1 MFYWRRQIKNIIADE
16 SSTEKSESECVQKI
30 WNKEKDTNNK
40 AEYEEHSVTYDP
52 VVREPSY
59 FNKFEYENNDLN
71 KIYATCKR
79 PCMATPR
86 EKYYIYIYETLID
99 YNERNYAPFSNEN
112 IQQAINKVI
121 SEEESDAYKKLQMP
135 IM

>member
-1 MFYWRRQIKNIIADE
+1 
-16 SSTEKSESECVQKI
+16 
-30 WNKEKDTNNK
+30 
-40 AEYEEHSVTYDP
+40 
-52 VVREPSY
+52 
-59 FNKFEYENNDLN
+59 
-71 KIYATCKR
+71 
-79 PCMATPR
+79 MATPR
-86 EKYYIYIYETLID
+86 EKYYIYIYETLIG